1 MVKLRSTR
9 SGGKFY
15 RRKEMRR
22 MNSSETMKFGRGG
35 GVYVVNRREVGHE
48 EKCVSSRGE
57 IDKGTKK
64 PEESKWE

>member
-1 MVKLRSTR
+1 
-9 SGGKFY
+9 
-15 RRKEMRR
+15 MRR